1 MPRFPGAAQAMM
13 ACLHM
18 YTASATGISAA
29 EPGPPMAIEQRIFR
43 VRRSYNQWVANQ
55 TLEDFALRFTGKG
68 ARRWSAGRVAGTAIG
83 AVTFLALE
91 AIGGAMTL
99 NYGFINAMAACV
111 AVMAVIFLLGLPVS
125 YYAARYG
132 VDIDLLTRG
141 AGFGYLGS
149 TLTSLIYASFTFI
162 FFALEAAIMAMAL
175 EILFGIPLTIGYLVS
190 SLVAIPLVI
199 HGITTLTRFQLWTQP
214 LWVLLQLLPF
224 VFILFQDPSTLPRWT
239 AFEGLNNDGGHFN
252 LIMFGAGATVLF
264 SLVAQIG
271 EQVDFLR
278 FMPESRKGNR
288 ARWWLALL
296 CGGPG
301 WTVIGGLKVLAGSF
315 LAVLAFYHGLPLE
328 QAQEPMHMYLVAFS
342 HVTTNPTFLLAL
354 AGIFVILS
362 QLKINVTNA
371 YAGSIAWSNFFS
383 RLTHSHPGRV
393 VWLVFN
399 VVIALVLM
407 EIGIY
412 RAFESI
418 LGSYALVAVG
428 WMGALVADLVI
439 NKPLGLS
446 PKHIEFKRAYL
457 YDLNPVGFGSMLIA
471 TGIGLT
477 AKTGLWG
484 ATPEALASFI
494 ALASTFVTTPLLALL
509 TRSRYYIARTPDST
523 RELEGHA
530 CCICEHTFDREDMAF
545 CPAYNGPICS
555 LCCSLDAR
563 CNDSCKTNARF
574 SEQMMEWLGGLLPD
588 TMIRPLR
595 SRMGHFLGLLVAITL
610 IMSGLL
616 SLVYYQIPVSDPHVQ
631 ALMADT
637 LIKVFAILI
646 IISGVVA
653 WLFVLAHESRVVA
666 QEESRRQTRML
677 MEEIKAHEKTDRE
690 LQKAKELAEAAN
702 QAKSRYLTGLSHE
715 LRSPLNA
722 AFGYA
727 QLLEQDPTIP
737 DNRRDAI
744 GAIRRSTEH
753 LSDLIEGL
761 LEISKIEAGR
771 LELYRNQ
778 VCVPELI
785 DELVTMFQLQA
796 AEKGIGFEFRSK
808 TPIPG
813 WVTTD
818 EKRLRQ
824 ILINLLSNA
833 IKFTRE
839 GQVPL
844 TFRYRNQVAEFSI
857 ADTGVG
863 IDEEDLQRIFRPFER
878 VRKPGI
884 PSVHGTGLGLT
895 ITKLLADIMGGDI
908 QVSSTPG
915 QGSEFRLSV
924 MLSRLNGP
932 DPVHQERSPV
942 IGYTGE
948 RKSLLIIDD
957 DPSHRGLISDLL
969 TPLGFV
975 LNEAPDGETG
985 MQLARH
991 INPDLILMDISM
1003 PGMSGWETAQHIRR
1017 QGYRG
1022 PIVML
1027 SGNARE
1033 NQPDI
1038 PEGLHNDYLTKPFK
1052 LNALVDCLARQLG
1065 LTWLHQNSAPQKR
1078 IPVTEEPVILL
1089 DQTLRDELLALAEIG
1104 HLSALRERLD
1114 EAKAKGQ
1121 LPTAL
1126 AGDLDSRLT
1135 LFDFQAVIR
1144 LLETAA

>member
-1 MPRFPGAAQAMM
+1 
-13 ACLHM
+13 
-18 YTASATGISAA
+18 
-29 EPGPPMAIEQRIFR
+29 MAIEQRIFR

-83 AVTFLALE
+83 AITFLALE
-91 AIGGAMTL
+91 AIGGALTL
-99 NYGFINAMAACV
+99 NYGFTNAVAACV

-175 EILFGIPLTIGYLVS
+175 EILFGIPPTIGYLVS

-214 LWVLLQLLPF
+214 VWTILQLLPF
-224 VFILFQDPSTLPRWT
+224 VFILLQDPSTLPRW
-239 AFEGLNNDGGHFN
+239 ASFEGLNNSTGGFN
-252 LIMFGAGATVLF
+252 LVMFGAGATVMF

-278 FMPESRKGNR
+278 FMPEAQKGKR
-288 ARWWLALL
+288 GRWWLALL

-301 WTVIGGLKVLAGSF
+301 WAVLGGLKILAGSF

-342 HVTTNPTFLLAL
+342 HITTNPTMLLAL

-418 LGSYALVAVG
+418 LGSYAMVAVG

-471 TGIGLT
+471 TGIGLS
-477 AKTGLWG
+477 AMTGVWG
-484 ATPEALASFI
+484 ETIHALASFI
-494 ALASTFVTTPLLALL
+494 ALASTFITTPLLAIL
-509 TRSRYYIARTPDST
+509 TRSRYYIARTPDSS
-523 RELEGHA
+523 RELEGRA
-530 CCICEHTFDREDMAF
+530 CFICEHTFDREDMAF

-563 CNDSCKTNARF
+563 CNDSCKTNARV
-574 SEQMMEWLGGLLPD
+574 SEQVIDWVGGFLPAGL
-588 TMIRPLR
+588 ISHLR
-595 SRMGHFLGLLVAITL
+595 SRLGHFLGLLVTITL
-610 IMSGLL
+610 IMSGFLA
-616 SLVYYQIPVSDPHVQ
+616 LVYYQIPVVDPHVKI
-631 ALMADT
+631 LMADT
-637 LIKVFAILI
+637 LTKVFAILI
-646 IISGVVA
+646 IISGVIA

-677 MEEIKAHEKTDRE
+677 MEEIKAHERTDRE

-737 DNRRDAI
+737 ENRRDAI

-796 AEKGIGFEFRSK
+796 AEKGIGFEFLSK
-808 TPIPG
+808 STIPN

-839 GQVPL
+839 GQVTM
-844 TFRYRNQVAEFSI
+844 TFRYRNQVAEFRI

-908 QVSSTPG
+908 QVSSVPG

-932 DPVHQERSPV
+932 DPVNPERRPV

-948 RKSLLIIDD
+948 RKSLLVVDD

-969 TPLGFV
+969 TPLGFII
-975 LNEAPDGETG
+975 NEAPDGETG

-991 INPDLILMDISM
+991 TQPDLILMDISM
-1003 PGMSGWETAQHIRR
+1003 PGMNGWETVQHIRR

-1027 SGNARE
+1027 SANARE
-1033 NQPDI
+1033 NHPDI
-1038 PEGLHNDYLTKPFK
+1038 PDGMHNDYLTKPLK
-1052 LNALVDCLARQLG
+1052 LSALLDSFARLLNLG
-1065 LTWLHQNSAPQKR
+1065 WLHQTTEPKR
-1078 IPVTEEPVILL
+1078 IPVVTAEPHASL
-1089 DQTLRDELLALAEIG
+1089 DQDVRDELLALAEIG
-1104 HLSALRERLD
+1104 HLSGLRERLHQ
-1114 EAKAKGQ
+1114 AKAQGQ
-1121 LPTAL
+1121 MPDTL
-1126 AGDLDSRLT
+1126 AADLDSRLT
-1135 LFDFQAVIR
+1135 LYDFQAVIR
-1144 LLETAA
+1144 LLENAS

>member
-1 MPRFPGAAQAMM
+1 M
-13 ACLHM
+13 
-18 YTASATGISAA
+18 
-29 EPGPPMAIEQRIFR
+29 
-43 VRRSYNQWVANQ
+43 
-55 TLEDFALRFTGKG
+55 
-68 ARRWSAGRVAGTAIG
+68 AGTAIG

-91 AIGGAMTL
+91 AIGGAITL
-99 NYGFINAMAACV
+99 NYGFTNAVAAIC

-175 EILFGIPLTIGYLVS
+175 EILFGIPPTIGYLIS

-214 LWVLLQLLPF
+214 FWIFLQLLPF
-224 VFILFQDPSTLPRWT
+224 VFILLQDPDTLPRWA
-239 AFEGLNNDGGHFN
+239 AFEGLSNDGGHFN

-278 FMPESRKGNR
+278 FMPEPEKGSRL
-288 ARWWLALL
+288 RWWGALL
-296 CGGPG
+296 AGGPG
-301 WTVIGGLKVLAGSF
+301 WVIIGGLKTLAGSF

-342 HVTTNPTFLLAL
+342 HVTTHPTTLLAL

-418 LGSYALVAVG
+418 LGSYAVVAVG

-457 YDLNPVGFGSMLIA
+457 YDLNPVGFGAMLIA
-471 TGIGLT
+471 TIIGLS
-477 AKTGLWG
+477 ARAGLWG
-484 ATPEALASFI
+484 ETARALASFI
-494 ALASTFVTTPLLALL
+494 ALASTFITTPLLAIL
-509 TRSRYYIARTPDST
+509 TRSRYYIARTLDSGQQ
-523 RELEGHA
+523 LEGHA

-563 CNDSCKTNARF
+563 CNDSCKHHARF
-574 SEQMMEWLGGLLPD
+574 SEQLMDWLGGLLP
-588 TMIRPLR
+588 TAILNQLR
-595 SRMGHFLGLLVAITL
+595 SRMGHFLGLLVVVTL

-616 SLVYYQIPVSDPHVQ
+616 ALIYYQIPATDPHVKT
-631 ALMADT
+631 LMADT
-637 LIKVFAILI
+637 LTKVFAILI

-677 MEEIKAHEKTDRE
+677 MEEIKAHERTDLA

-727 QLLEQDPTIP
+727 QLLEQDPSIP

-808 TPIPG
+808 SPIPA

-833 IKFTRE
+833 IKFTRD
-839 GQVPL
+839 GQVTL
-844 TFRYRNQVAEFSI
+844 TFRYRNQVAEFTV

-863 IDEEDLQRIFRPFER
+863 IDEEDLKRIFRPFER

-895 ITKLLADIMGGDI
+895 ITQLLADIMGGDI

-915 QGSEFRLSV
+915 VGSEFRLSV
-924 MLSRLNGP
+924 MLSRLSGP
-932 DPVHQERSPV
+932 EPSHHERRPVT
-942 IGYTGE
+942 GYTGAP
-948 RKSLLIIDD
+948 KNLLVIDD
-957 DPSHRGLISDLL
+957 DATHRGLISDLL
-969 TPLGFV
+969 SPLGFV
-975 LNEAPDGETG
+975 LAEAPDGETG

-991 INPDLILMDISM
+991 FSPDLILLDISM
-1003 PGMSGWETAQHIRR
+1003 PGMNGWETVQHLRR
-1017 QGYRG
+1017 QGYPG
-1022 PIVML
+1022 PVIML
-1027 SGNARE
+1027 SANARE
-1033 NQPDI
+1033 NHPDV
-1038 PEGLHNDYLTKPFK
+1038 PDGMHNDYLTKPLK
-1052 LNALVDCLARQLG
+1052 LNALLDSLARHLQ
-1065 LTWLHQNSAPQKR
+1065 LTWQHRTPQPAQR
-1078 IPVTEEPVILL
+1078 IPVARQPDTPL
-1089 DQTLRDELLALAEIG
+1089 DDTLRNELLALAEIG
-1104 HLSALRERLD
+1104 HLTGLRDSLAR
-1114 EAKAKGQ
+1114 ARQHGQ
-1121 LPTAL
+1121 LPTAFATEL
-1126 AGDLDSRLT
+1126 EIRLSR
-1135 LFDFQAVIR
+1135 FDFQAVIR
-1144 LLETAA
+1144 LLETPS